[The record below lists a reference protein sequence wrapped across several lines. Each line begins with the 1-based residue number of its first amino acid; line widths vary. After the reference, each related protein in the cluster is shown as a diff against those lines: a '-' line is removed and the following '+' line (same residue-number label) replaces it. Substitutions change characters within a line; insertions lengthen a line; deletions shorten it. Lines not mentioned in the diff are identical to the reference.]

1 MSGDLVTW
9 TVFGL
14 VVVGLLA
21 VDLIMFG
28 RGASV
33 IGFRRAAV
41 WSAIWTVIGVAFAA
55 LVGAM
60 RGGPAGSEYLAGYL
74 IEKSLSIDN
83 LFVFALIFGYF
94 GVPAIHQRRV
104 IFWGIVGAVLLR
116 GIFIFAG
123 AALLDAVH
131 WMIYLFGGFLVLTGI
146 KMARH
151 SEVEIHPERN
161 PVLRLLRRV
170 VPMTSAHHGSRFL
183 VRIDGRRLATPLVG
197 AFVLVAAFDV
207 VFAIDSIPA
216 IFAVTDDTF
225 VVYAANAMSLLGL
238 TALYFMLA
246 GMIQR
251 FQYLHVGLAV
261 ILVFIGSKMLL
272 SSVYAIPIWISLLV
286 IVTALGAAIGA
297 SFWRSRG
304 SRDHSGR
311 VPSPTAAD
319 EPAR

>member
-1 MSGDLVTW
+1 MSGDFLTW
-9 TVFGL
+9 TLFGL

-21 VDLIMFG
+21 VDLLMFS
-28 RGASV
+28 RGANV

-41 WSAIWTVIGVAFAA
+41 WSGIWTVVGLAFAA
-55 LVGAM
+55 VVWAL
-60 RGGPAGSEYLAGYL
+60 RGGSAGNEYLAGYL

-94 GVPAIHQRRV
+94 AVPAIHQRRV

-116 GIFIFAG
+116 GVFIFAG

-131 WMIYLFGGFLVLTGI
+131 WMIYAFGAFLVLTGI
-146 KMARH
+146 RMARH
-151 SEVEIHPERN
+151 AEVEIHPERN
-161 PVLRLLRRV
+161 PVLRLLRRI
-170 VPMTSAHHGSRFL
+170 VPMTDDHHGSRFL
-183 VRIDGRRLATPLVG
+183 VRIDGRRLATPLVA

-238 TALYFMLA
+238 TALYFLLA

-251 FQYLHVGLAV
+251 FEYLHIGLAV
-261 ILVFIGSKMLL
+261 ILVFIGAKMLL
-272 SSVYAIPIWISLLV
+272 SSVVHIPIGLSLLV
-286 IVTALGAAIGA
+286 IVIALAAAIGA
-297 SFWRSRG
+297 SLWRSR
-304 SRDHSGR
+304 SDRTPPHPK
-311 VPSPTAAD
+311 PSATAAD
-319 EPAR
+319 EPAG